1 MKWSGGRWGGEAAL
15 ALVLGTGWFA
25 LWAVLLGRALPHSPV
40 VVVAVV
46 AIDVAVVLTVAHF
59 MGIGYAVTIGVAS
72 VVALDWFYIPPI
84 HPATLPDPQNSV
96 ALAAYLLTGVL
107 LGELAVTARRRAEAS
122 EGARSLLVNEQAAL
136 RRVAGLVAREP
147 SPGEV
152 FAAVSEE
159 VGKLLAIDMTAL
171 LRYETDG
178 TATVVGAW
186 SATGRQTPIGA
197 RLPLEGD
204 SVAAEVL
211 QTSRPA
217 RIDSY
222 AKSAGAL
229 ATYLRDLGVRSSVGS
244 PIVVEGHL
252 WGVMVGASVSDEPI
266 AAGTESRLD
275 EFTELAATAVAN
287 AQSRD
292 ELTASRARIV
302 ATSDQARR
310 HIERNLHDGVQ
321 QRLVSLA
328 LDLRVAEELAHA
340 GSEDLRSQL
349 ARVREGLAGAL
360 EDLREISHGIH
371 PAILS
376 EGGLRPALAT
386 VARRS
391 PVPVELNVHV
401 PDRLPEPVEVG
412 VYFIASEALANV
424 IKHAHATQVHLDLDS
439 DQATTTLLVRD
450 DGVGGADP
458 NHGSGLIGLADRVH
472 ALGGAIRI
480 TSPTGSGTSIE
491 ATIPLGT

>member
-1 MKWSGGRWGGEAAL
+1 MKWPGGRWGGEAAL

-25 LWAVLLGRALPHSPV
+25 FWAVLLGRALPRSVIVVVGVVVIDVV
-40 VVVAVV
+40 VVVA
-46 AIDVAVVLTVAHF
+46 IAHF
-59 MGIGYAVTIGVAS
+59 AGIGYAVTIGVAS

-107 LGELAVTARRRAEAS
+107 LGELAVIARRRAEVS

-147 SPGEV
+147 SPAEV
-152 FAAVSEE
+152 FAAVTQEAGS
-159 VGKLLAIDMTAL
+159 LLAIDITAL

-186 SATGRQTPIGA
+186 DAVGRQVPVGA

-211 QTSRPA
+211 RTGRSA
-217 RIDSY
+217 RIDSF
-222 AKSAGAL
+222 ALSKGAL

-252 WGVMVGASVSDEPI
+252 WGAMVGATVSEEPI
-266 AAGTESRLD
+266 PAGTESRLE

-287 AQSRD
+287 AQTRD

-328 LDLRVAEELAHA
+328 LDLRVAEELADA
-340 GSEDLRSQL
+340 GPDGDLRSQL
-349 ARVREGLAGAL
+349 TGVKEGLVGAL
-360 EDLREISHGIH
+360 DDLREISHGIH

-391 PVPVELNVHV
+391 PVPVELNV
-401 PDRLPEPVEVG
+401 
-412 VYFIASEALANV
+412 
-424 IKHAHATQVHLDLDS
+424 
-439 DQATTTLLVRD
+439 
-450 DGVGGADP
+450 
-458 NHGSGLIGLADRVH
+458 
-472 ALGGAIRI
+472 
-480 TSPTGSGTSIE
+480 
-491 ATIPLGT
+491 